1 MGDEWEPIS
10 PWEATEKRGD
20 QTAVPSDRA
29 EPAGPDGQSLA
40 KGKRGS
46 GRWVDQAGAR
56 VTAVPPAREREG
68 RSRTE
73 AVVPGLKHTK
83 APRPEPRVSDRGEKL

>member
-1 MGDEWEPIS
+1 MGDEWEPMS
-10 PWEATEKRGD
+10 PRAATEKRGD

-29 EPAGPDGQSLA
+29 EPGGQSLA
-40 KGKRGS
+40 EGKRGS

-56 VTAVPPAREREG
+56 ATSVPPVGEGKG

-73 AVVPGLKHTK
+73 AVVPGPIHAK
-83 APRPEPRVSDRGEKL
+83 APCREPWVSDRGEKL